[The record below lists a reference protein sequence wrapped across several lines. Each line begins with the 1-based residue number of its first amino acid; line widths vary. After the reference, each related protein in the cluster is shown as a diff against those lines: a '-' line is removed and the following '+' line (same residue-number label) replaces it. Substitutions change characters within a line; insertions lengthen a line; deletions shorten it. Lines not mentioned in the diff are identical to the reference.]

1 MSGPARAWPTW
12 PFMALGSGSRVCVLS
27 AVEIFMLWL
36 INIRLS
42 IASSCNMKLTKH
54 LILYEVRLTAV
65 WYIVEREVLAPWL
78 VVVRRS
84 VVPSTERGAHAEHA
98 PDGVCPLGE
107 CERRTRNRRVT
118 TVSSTGNFLA
128 PPRSGAL
135 AMALAARRS
144 RTPLK
149 RSREVGGLKPA
160 APKAAWTCR
169 T

>member
-1 MSGPARAWPTW
+1 
-12 PFMALGSGSRVCVLS
+12 MALGSGSRVCVLS
-27 AVEIFMLWL
+27 AVEIFML

-65 WYIVEREVLAPWL
+65 WYIVEREVLAGRGPS
-78 VVVRRS
+78 VGRTVYRARR
-84 VVPSTERGAHAEHA
+84 THAEHA

-160 APKAAWTCR
+160 APKAACR
-169 T
+169 TSLDWPDMTDLA

>member
-65 WYIVEREVLAPWL
+65 WYIVEREVLAGRGPS
-78 VVVRRS
+78 VGRTVYRARR
-84 VVPSTERGAHAEHA
+84 TRRARARH
-98 PDGVCPLGE
+98 GVCPLGE